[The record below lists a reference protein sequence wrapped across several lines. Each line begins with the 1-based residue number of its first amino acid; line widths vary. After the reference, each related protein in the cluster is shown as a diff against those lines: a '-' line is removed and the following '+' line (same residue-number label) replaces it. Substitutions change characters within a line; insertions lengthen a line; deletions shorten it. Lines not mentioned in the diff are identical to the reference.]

1 MTAITSG
8 LLGVNITD
16 TPTTNTSQHALGTCV
31 TGVDGTEFVYVLAGG
46 AITQYDAVGIDEDF
60 SATALTKAAADD
72 GHNIGFAQVAFT
84 SGDYGWVAK
93 KGTNISVRLAA
104 SCAAD
109 VPLYTTA
116 TAGVLDDAS
125 TSQTKIDGV
134 VAVAAVVTAGES
146 EVVATYPKSTT
157 F

>member
-8 LLGVNITD
+8 LLGVNVTD
-16 TPTTNTSQHALGTCV
+16 TPATNTSQHALGTCV
-31 TGVDGTEFVYVLAGG
+31 MGVDGTEFIYVLAG
-46 AITQYDAVGIDEDF
+46 AAVTQYDAVGVDEDF

-72 GHNIGFAQVAFT
+72 GHQIGFAQVAFA

-93 KGTNISVRLAA
+93 KGANISVRLAA

-109 VPLYTTA
+109 VPLYTTS
-116 TAGVLDDAS
+116 TAGVLDDAAS
-125 TSQTKIDGV
+125 SQTKIDGV
-134 VAVAAVVTAGES
+134 VAVAAIATAGES
-146 EVVATYPKSTT
+146 EIIATHPKSTT